1 LLNEIAA
8 FVEQIAAAGAVNG
21 LAQTLLKLTAPGVPD
36 IYQGTEVWDFSLV
49 DPDNRR
55 PVDFALRA
63 AGLDAS
69 PIEDLAK
76 TWRDGRVKQAL
87 IHNAL
92 TLRRGRPDLFADG
105 SYEPLPVTGKFADR
119 VIAFARRLGPDAA
132 ITVVP
137 RVASALLVQRE
148 IGFRS
153 DAWDDTTV
161 MLPSNKAK
169 NIFDGQVFNEASGSV
184 EQLFSQF
191 PFALLLYSATE

>member
-1 LLNEIAA
+1 M
-8 FVEQIAAAGAVNG
+8 
-21 LAQTLLKLTAPGVPD
+21 
-36 IYQGTEVWDFSLV
+36 
-49 DPDNRR
+49 RR
-55 PVDFALRA
+55 N
-63 AGLDAS
+63 
-69 PIEDLAK
+69 K
-76 TWRDGRVKQAL
+76 
-87 IHNAL
+87 
-92 TLRRGRPDLFADG
+92 PDLFADG

-137 RVASALLVQRE
+137 RVASRLLAQRE

-161 MLPSNKAK
+161 MLQSNKAK
-169 NIFDGQVFNEASGSV
+169 NIFDGHVFNEASGSV